1 MDNNEAPA
9 DEIKMA
15 ATQQP
20 DYPPETH
27 STTHH
32 PHRFHPITYT
42 EGGGGDS
49 SGGSSAM
56 NALAAAAEARSSPSS
71 STLAAVAPTDPTD
84 NTTSAPTATTETV
97 AAVAAAA
104 ATTTTIPEPP
114 QDNASSLPPSAS
126 GGKLVESGQENTG
139 RWSHEEH
146 EKFLAGLQLYG
157 REWRKVAALV
167 KTRTVMQTRTHAQKY
182 FLKHG

>member
-1 MDNNEAPA
+1 MNVGNEAA
-9 DEIKMA
+9 DKVT
-15 ATQQP
+15 ATQP
-20 DYPPETH
+20 DIPPGDKSSENNDPPTH
-27 STTHH
+27 QNS
-32 PHRFHPITYT
+32 
-42 EGGGGDS
+42 GD
-49 SGGSSAM
+49 SSAM

-84 NTTSAPTATTETV
+84 NTTSAPTATTET
-97 AAVAAAA
+97 AAA
-104 ATTTTIPEPP
+104 ATATTIPQPP
-114 QDNASSLPPSAS
+114 QELDVSSPSPP

-139 RWSHEEH
+139 RWSSEEH

-182 FLKHG
+182 FLKMVKE